1 MLHIELHFSAGCV
14 PEGRFVEYFVEALR
28 NEDNAQFNETVEQFM
43 EAARGCRE
51 GKLADRKAAEDD
63 LVQRLEQLEH
73 DNQALAS
80 ELDEREL
87 VQQRSQAE
95 LDAVQLQVVNAS
107 KEQQRNGQAAQME
120 IQQVASLMAA
130 EKLQLEAA
138 MEDMRRAALLRAV
151 YHEFDL
157 DGGGDVGAEELMEV
171 GQARRR
177 LGQKSGEWTEANNR
191 ALMRKMGPDEEGI
204 V

>member
-1 MLHIELHFSAGCV
+1 MLHFSAGCV

-28 NEDNAQFNETVEQFM
+28 SEDNAQFNETVAQFM

-80 ELDEREL
+80 ELDDSVRQREL
-87 VQQRSQAE
+87 VQQQSQAE
-95 LDAVQLQVVNAS
+95 LDAVQLQVVKAS

-138 MEDMRRAALLRAV
+138 M
-151 YHEFDL
+151 
-157 DGGGDVGAEELMEV
+157 
-171 GQARRR
+171 
-177 LGQKSGEWTEANNR
+177 
-191 ALMRKMGPDEEGI
+191 
-204 V
+204 